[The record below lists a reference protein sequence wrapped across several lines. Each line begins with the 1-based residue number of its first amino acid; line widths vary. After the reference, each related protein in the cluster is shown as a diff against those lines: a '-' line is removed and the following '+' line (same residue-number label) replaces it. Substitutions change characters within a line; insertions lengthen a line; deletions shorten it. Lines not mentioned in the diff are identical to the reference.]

1 MVETEEQTPIFEF
14 TGNWLCLDFAN
25 TMSDRPSDSPQ
36 ELLKSY
42 NDLVSWAAQAHIVTE
57 NEAERLRNEA
67 VSRPAEA
74 SAVLKRAIDLREAI
88 YRIFS
93 ALGNDSSAEEADLVI
108 LNGAL
113 SEGMAQAHIVPKAN
127 GFSWDWSGKED
138 ALERILWLVVR
149 SAADLLVSEE
159 LDTVRVCASEDCQW
173 LFLDTS
179 KNKSRRWCDMKSCG
193 NRAKARRHYQRKK

>member
-57 NEAERLRNEA
+57 NEAERLREKA
-67 VSRPAEA
+67 RSRPEEA

-113 SEGMAQAHIVPKAN
+113 SEGMAQAHLVPKAN

-138 ALERILWLVVR
+138 ALERILWLVAR

-193 NRAKARRHYQRKK
+193 NRAKARRHYQKKK